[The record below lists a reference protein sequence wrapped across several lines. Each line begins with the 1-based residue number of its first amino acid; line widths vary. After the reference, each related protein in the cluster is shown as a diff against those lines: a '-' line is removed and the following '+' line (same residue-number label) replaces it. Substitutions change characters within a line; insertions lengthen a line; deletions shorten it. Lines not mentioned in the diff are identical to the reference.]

1 MPRLASNIY
10 AAHQDGVLKLA
21 AKSGGVSRPQIMEAL
36 NVSRSIA
43 DTMIEKCD
51 LRVDRREG
59 RTEFFILPNAAPS
72 VPTVAPPAAPAPQE
86 PEVAPLA
93 EKGDEL
99 PVSVKEAG
107 IVEPN
112 PLDRLAAVVEPDE
125 TKVSALDREI
135 AETRTALRGAATRA
149 GQAMGEWATQQA
161 MVDALREQIQ
171 SLVARRLA
179 LSA

>member
-10 AAHQDGVLKLA
+10 AAHQDNVLKLA
-21 AKSGGVSRPQIMEAL
+21 AKKGGVSRPQIMEAL
-36 NVSRSIA
+36 NVSRAIA
-43 DTMIEKCD
+43 DTMIERCD
-51 LRVDRREG
+51 LKVDRREG
-59 RTEFFILPNAAPS
+59 RTEFFILPNAEPS
-72 VPTVAPPAAPAPQE
+72 VAAPLPPAPGPQE

-93 EKGDEL
+93 EKEDEL

-107 IVEPN
+107 VVEPN

-125 TKVSALDREI
+125 TLVSALDREI
-135 AETRTALRGAATRA
+135 AETRTALRGAAARA

-171 SLVARRLA
+171 SLVSRRLA